1 MSDFLVSLWE
11 SVFTPGTT
19 PTLLIA
25 TNATFG
31 CLQVLLLI
39 LLFFTSSYHFLF
51 LSIICGGL
59 WGAINWF
66 AAEVQAVKAQEEKG
80 GSQKGGDAKGAEKRA
95 GRGKSPEQGSDT
107 ETENEPMPPPPPPVA
122 TGVSTASSGAEKR
135 KPPAKPM
142 PPPAPAQS
150 VPKPTDPPSTLDP
163 RAANMGD
170 SDLLKRRRSLGE
182 SSGYISTDSE
192 WEKVSEGEGSGK
204 N

>member
-1 MSDFLVSLWE
+1 MSNFFVSLWE
-11 SVFTPGTT
+11 SVFTPGPT

-31 CLQVLLLI
+31 CLQVVLLV
-39 LLFFTSSYHFLF
+39 LLFFTTSYHFLV
-51 LSIICGGL
+51 LSVLCGGL

-66 AAEVQAVKAQEEKG
+66 AAELQAAKAQEDKDG
-80 GSQKGGDAKGAEKRA
+80 GKKHDVTGDAKRIV
-95 GRGKSPEQGSDT
+95 RGKSPEQGSDT
-107 ETENEPMPPPPPPVA
+107 ETEEHEPVPPPSV
-122 TGVSTASSGAEKR
+122 TTSVSTGGTGAERR
-135 KPPAKPM
+135 KAPAKPM

-150 VPKPTDPPSTLDP
+150 VPKPTGSPSLLDP
-163 RAANMGD
+163 RAPGMGD

-204 N
+204 K